1 MGAGRVIF
9 IVCVVVFT
17 VVAAV
22 CDWRTK
28 RLPNVLTVTS
38 LAGALLFHAVS
49 GAVSGGFGGAFQ
61 QLGFSLAGFATGFG
75 ILLIMWLMGSGGG
88 GDVKYMGAL
97 GAWLGAMG
105 TLKVFLVSAVLILI
119 CSVAVLAWEF
129 CRRGFRRTQE
139 RYVDRAGKGAG
150 GGAEAELRRKQRRR
164 LMPFGVPAAIATWL
178 VLAASQRLLV
188 G

>member
-38 LAGALLFHAVS
+38 LACALLFHVVS
-49 GAVSGGFGGAFQ
+49 GAVAGGSWQAVQ

-75 ILLIMWLMGSGGG
+75 ILLVMWLMGSGGG

-97 GAWLGAMG
+97 GAWLGAVG

-139 RYVDRAGKGAG
+139 RYVDRAGKAG
-150 GGAEAELRRKQRRR
+150 TEAELRRKQRRR
-164 LMPFGVPAAIATWL
+164 LMPFGVPAAIATWV
-178 VLAASQRLLV
+178 VLAVSQRSFF